1 MQVDIGTIY
10 LAGGLAGAIASAA
23 MYTGN
28 RIVSRYDGVGFLTL
42 ALLLLGVASALLGLH
57 RDLGAWLAFGVGN
70 PLLAASA
77 LSYRFAVDRLRESDP
92 RTRIPQFT
100 IGFICLVEWGSL
112 IADTSGVVRACVGAA
127 GTAVALLVPVVALLK
142 WSAPW
147 ATRGRI
153 IALAAFIVA
162 AVASLARGA
171 AVWTDPASVPFT
183 AFSLA
188 NLAFA
193 IATLGIVAATA
204 VSILVMLREHQRARL
219 QMLDGLTEIFNR
231 DAFLDQAARVL
242 SLGKRRDLACSL
254 VLINL
259 DHLSGVNETHG
270 YHSGDEVLRHV
281 ASQARSVL
289 RPEDLL
295 GRTSSSEFAMMLFAT
310 PAVGAEAVARRL
322 KVTLAAHPPRGGGAG
337 IPITASMGIAE
348 WRPGSPLDANAL
360 LKQADQAVQEAKQR
374 GRDMIVR
381 YGELDKQPPAAA

>member
-42 ALLLLGVASALLGLH
+42 ALLLFGVASALIGLH
-57 RDLGAWLAFGVGN
+57 REIGDRLAFGVGT

-77 LSYRFAVDRLRESDP
+77 LSYRFAVDRLRESEP
-92 RTRIPQFT
+92 PTRIPQFT
-100 IGFICLVEWGSL
+100 VGVVCLVEWGTL

-127 GTAVALLVPVVALLK
+127 GTAVALLVPVAALLK

-153 IALAAFIVA
+153 IVIAAFIVA
-162 AVASLARGA
+162 AVASLARGT

-183 AFSLA
+183 AFSLP
-188 NLAFA
+188 NLFFA
-193 IATLGIVAATA
+193 VTTLGIVAATA

-242 SLGKRRDLACSL
+242 SLGKRRDLACSV

-259 DHLSGVNETHG
+259 DRFRRVNETHG
-270 YHSGDEVLRHV
+270 YPSGDEVLRHV
-281 ASQARSVL
+281 AAQARSLL

-295 GRTSSSEFAMMLFAT
+295 GRTSSSEFALMLFAT
-310 PAVGAEAVARRL
+310 PAVGAEAVARRF
-322 KVTLAAHPPRGGGAG
+322 KVTLAAHPPRVAGAG
-337 IPITASMGIAE
+337 IPVTASMGIAE
-348 WRPGSPLDANAL
+348 WRPGSELNATAL
-360 LKQADQAVQEAKQR
+360 LNQADQAVREAKQR

-381 YGELDKQPPAAA
+381 YGELAKEPAA

>member
-57 RDLGAWLAFGVGN
+57 RDVGAWLAFGVGN

-77 LSYRFAVDRLRESDP
+77 LAYRFAVDRLRESDP

-188 NLAFA
+188 NLFFA
-193 IATLGIVAATA
+193 VATLGIVAATA

-242 SLGKRRDLACSL
+242 SLGKRRDLACSV

-259 DHLSGVNETHG
+259 DHFSRVNETHG
-270 YHSGDEVLRHV
+270 YSSGDEVLRHV
-281 ASQARSVL
+281 ASQARAVL

-295 GRTSSSEFAMMLFAT
+295 GRTSSSEFALMLFAT
-310 PAVGAEAVARRL
+310 PAVGAEAVARRF
-322 KVTLAAHPPRGGGAG
+322 KVTLAAHPPRVAGAG
-337 IPITASMGIAE
+337 IPVTTSMGIAE
-348 WRPGSPLDANAL
+348 WRPGSELDASAL

-381 YGELDKQPPAAA
+381 YGELAKQPPA

>member
-10 LAGGLAGAIASAA
+10 LAGGLAGAIASGA

-28 RIVSRYDGVGFLTL
+28 RIISRYDGVGFLTL
-42 ALLLLGVASALLGLH
+42 ALLMLGVASALLGVH
-57 RDLGAWLAFGVGN
+57 RETGDWLAFGVAN

-77 LSYRFAVDRLRESDP
+77 LSYRFAVDRLREMEP

-100 IGFICLVEWGSL
+100 VAFVCLVEWGSL

-127 GTAVALLVPVVALLK
+127 GTAVALLVPVASLLK
-142 WSAPW
+142 GSAPW

-153 IALAAFIVA
+153 IAVGAFIVA
-162 AVASLARGA
+162 AAASLARA
-171 AVWTDPASVPFT
+171 FAVWTEPVSVPFT
-183 AFSLA
+183 AFSPA
-188 NLAFA
+188 NLSFA
-193 IATLGIVAATA
+193 VATLGIVAATA
-204 VSILVMLREHQRARL
+204 VAILVMLREHQRARL
-219 QMLDGLTEIFNR
+219 QMLDALTEIFNR

-242 SLGKRRDLACSL
+242 SLGKRRDLSCSV

-259 DHLSGVNETHG
+259 DRFSRVNETHG
-270 YHSGDEVLRHV
+270 FRSGDEVLRHI
-281 ASQARSVL
+281 ASQARSLL

-310 PAVGAEAVARRL
+310 PAVGAEAVARRF
-322 KVTLAAHPPRGGGAG
+322 KVTLAAHPPRVGGAG
-337 IPITASMGIAE
+337 IPVTTSMGIAE
-348 WRPGSPLDANAL
+348 WRPGSELDAAAL

-381 YGELDKQPPAAA
+381 YDELAKQPTAAA